1 MLASK
6 FDADAM
12 RKEGAAPHSD
22 PITNY
27 FTGTRTDLGG
37 CKGCETVVS
46 EP

>member
-12 RKEGAAPHSD
+12 RKEGAATIRSL
-22 PITNY
+22 TY
-27 FTGTRTDLGG
+27 FTGTDLGG

>member
-12 RKEGAAPHSD
+12 RKEGAAPHRD

-27 FTGTRTDLGG
+27 CTGTARLPP
-37 CKGCETVVS
+37 VS
-46 EP
+46 FYRY